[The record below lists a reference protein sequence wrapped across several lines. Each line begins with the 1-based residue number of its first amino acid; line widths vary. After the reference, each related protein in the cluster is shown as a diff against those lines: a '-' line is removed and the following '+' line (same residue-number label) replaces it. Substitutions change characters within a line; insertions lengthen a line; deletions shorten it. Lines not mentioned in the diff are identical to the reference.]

1 MFSLHPLYFSSVCV
15 FFCLGPSPQVYVALY
30 ENQIDS
36 VNGSYVGIGCTTPL
50 VSTVTEDGYFSVCGT
65 DNYLVDGCSPE
76 LDTQASDWA
85 SELVTLR
92 RNEGSI
98 VLPFPN
104 VFVSFV
110 FDRPIS
116 PTGIEIDFF
125 LCPEWNI
132 GTDEVLA
139 YFNDVATN
147 STLFALPDTPSAQSC
162 ESLSTLMI
170 TPPVPGSLYSDIH
183 LLFDLS
189 VNPNIEWVHIGDV
202 RFLGSDI
209 QPSPSCVPPT
219 AVTPDGE
226 Y

>member
-1 MFSLHPLYFSSVCV
+1 M
-15 FFCLGPSPQVYVALY
+15 ALY
-30 ENQIDS
+30 QDQIDS
-36 VNGSYVGIGCTTPL
+36 VNGSYVDIGCTIPPIT
-50 VSTVTEDGYFSVCGT
+50 TDTEGGNYSVCIT

-76 LDTQASDWA
+76 LDTRASDWA

-110 FDRPIS
+110 FNRPIS
-116 PTGIEIDFF
+116 VNGIEIDLF

-132 GTDEVLA
+132 GTDRVLA
-139 YFNDVATN
+139 YFNNVATN
-147 STLFALPDTPSAQSC
+147 STLFAVPDTPSEPSC
-162 ESLSTLMI
+162 ETLSTLTI
-170 TPPVPGSLYSDIH
+170 SPGSRSLYSDIH

-189 VNPNIEWVHIGDV
+189 ANPNIEWVHIGDV

-219 AVTPDGE
+219 TVTPDGE